1 MSEDVTKVA
10 GPMTNLPGALP
21 IRSILCPIDF
31 SAPSRRA
38 LTLAAR
44 LARKTGARLA
54 VLYVNDPLLT
64 TAGALAYD
72 QTLLAAR
79 TERELRRFAADA
91 LKKAGAS
98 QVATEY
104 LVTLG
109 QPARQIERAAAKRRS
124 DLIVIGTHGLSGVR
138 KWFFGST
145 TEGVLRRA
153 RVPVL
158 IVPPSESGRAGARWP
173 GTPILAPIALG
184 PGAAR
189 DAHAAAAVARQFN
202 AGLLLVHVVPALR
215 LPRWWGAGAFAIDR
229 QQIADARTRL
239 DAVAGKLGGRVTTRV
254 VPGDVVLTTVRMAA
268 RGKAG
273 LVVMTLRGD
282 RGLFGHRAGALAYR
296 VVHDARTPVLALP
309 GR

>member
-1 MSEDVTKVA
+1 MTKR
-10 GPMTNLPGALP
+10 PRPRPLRT
-21 IRSILCPIDF
+21 ILCPIDF

-38 LTLAAR
+38 LTLAGR

-54 VLYVNDPLLT
+54 VLFVNDPLLT

-79 TERELRRFAADA
+79 TERELRRFAAGA
-91 LKKAGAS
+91 LRKAGAGE
-98 QVATEY
+98 VTIEY

-109 QPARQIERAAAKRRS
+109 QPARQIQRAAAKRRS

-145 TEGVLRRA
+145 TEGVLRDA

-158 IVPPSESGRAGARWP
+158 VVPPLESRATGLRWP
-173 GTPILAPIALG
+173 GSPIVAPIALG
-184 PGAAR
+184 PTAER
-189 DAHAAAAVARQFN
+189 DARAAAAVALQFN
-202 AGLLLVHVVPALR
+202 AGLLLVHVVPVVR
-215 LPRWWGAGAFAIDR
+215 LPRWWGAGAPAIDR
-229 QQIADARTRL
+229 QLLAEARTKL
-239 DAVAGKLGGRVTTRV
+239 DAVAGRIGGRVSAKV
-254 VPGDVVLTTVRMAA
+254 AAGDVVLTTVRLTAEE
-268 RGKAG
+268 KAG

-282 RGLFGHRAGALAYR
+282 SGLFGHRAGALAYR

>member
-1 MSEDVTKVA
+1 
-10 GPMTNLPGALP
+10 MTILPGALR

-38 LTLAAR
+38 LTLAGR
-44 LARKTGARLA
+44 LARKAGARLA

-72 QTLLAAR
+72 QTMLAAR
-79 TERELRRFAADA
+79 TERELRRFAARA
-91 LKKAGAS
+91 LGKAGAS
-98 QVATEY
+98 EVATEY
-104 LVTLG
+104 MVTLG
-109 QPARQIERAAAKRRS
+109 QPAQQIERAAARRRS

-145 TEGVLRRA
+145 TEAVLRGA

-158 IVPPSESGRAGARWP
+158 IVPPSERATAGARWP
-173 GTPILAPIALG
+173 GTPVLAPIALG
-184 PGAAR
+184 PRAER
-189 DAHAAAAVARQFN
+189 DAHAAAAAALQFN
-202 AGLLLVHVVPALR
+202 AGLLLVHVVPTLH
-215 LPRWWGAGAFAIDR
+215 LPRWWGAGALAIDR
-229 QQIADARTRL
+229 QRLADARSRL
-239 DAVAGKLGGRVTTRV
+239 DAVARKIGGRVAARV
-254 VPGDVVLTTVRMAA
+254 VAGDVVQTTVRMAA
-268 RGKAG
+268 REKAG

-282 RGLFGHRAGALAYR
+282 RGLLGHRAGALAYR